1 VVLQCSTNSL
11 FADLLQKD
19 KLATQA
25 PTHTATELVK
35 FVDNFLKE
43 HGLNMST
50 KEYAKWRRQFQQQR
64 RQKPSNKK
72 QWNKEEREERAKKYS
87 EFLMQDER
95 YAKVIQLAKEEWLL
109 STDGVV
115 KALRYNAKEKEFVA
129 SVHYK
134 KGSIVKAHEI
144 KVTDDWVID
153 TYGTNIAHRLIDRD
167 EHQEF
172 MQPLDKDGNIVVLKL
187 DDRIITRV
195 KYLPAKYAH
204 YKDKQGNDVVSDQ
217 ICAQS
222 TWKGLLEDGTMLTLR
237 EEVVL
242 QQFGIRFVNECK
254 TLGTSK
260 FVGIPVGSSRS
271 SLMTCFPVL
280 RKDEAPP
287 VKFMQGDID
296 TCVFSLLASAFHHTA
311 IPDLVRVAHILQ
323 RRSSSLSGS
332 SKCLHTAMQIVA
344 EHVTWLQPR
353 RLPKC
358 FSWENDIN
366 NYMFVVG
373 LIEDSKNC
381 SQHAVTIFRNW
392 IYDSNEP
399 LALPLSKESLDGCT
413 WDIKDGHID
422 DASLFVRFRDG
433 WIFEEQETKKK
444 KYWICVQLLQMERKR
459 KPMLYVKLNVR

>member
-1 VVLQCSTNSL
+1 
-11 FADLLQKD
+11 
-19 KLATQA
+19 
-25 PTHTATELVK
+25 
-35 FVDNFLKE
+35 
-43 HGLNMST
+43 
-50 KEYAKWRRQFQQQR
+50 
-64 RQKPSNKK
+64 
-72 QWNKEEREERAKKYS
+72 
-87 EFLMQDER
+87 
-95 YAKVIQLAKEEWLL
+95 
-109 STDGVV
+109 
-115 KALRYNAKEKEFVA
+115 
-129 SVHYK
+129 
-134 KGSIVKAHEI
+134 
-144 KVTDDWVID
+144 
-153 TYGTNIAHRLIDRD
+153 
-167 EHQEF
+167 
-172 MQPLDKDGNIVVLKL
+172 
-187 DDRIITRV
+187 
-195 KYLPAKYAH
+195 
-204 YKDKQGNDVVSDQ
+204 
-217 ICAQS
+217 
-222 TWKGLLEDGTMLTLR
+222 
-237 EEVVL
+237 
-242 QQFGIRFVNECK
+242 
-254 TLGTSK
+254 
-260 FVGIPVGSSRS
+260 
-271 SLMTCFPVL
+271 
-280 RKDEAPP
+280 
-287 VKFMQGDID
+287 MQGDID
-296 TCVFSLLASAFHHTA
+296 TCVFSSLASAFHHTA